1 MKKTKLGSAL
11 IESMEEALQWHEG
24 NVDLAST
31 ELSIPDVPPTL
42 SKAEIKKIRQQLLKM
57 SQPVLAKYL
66 GVTDKAVKA
75 WEQGISKPSGSSARL
90 LQMAK
95 SNPKAFIEILSSL
108 KAS

>member
-11 IESMEEALQWHEG
+11 IESMEEALNWHDGKMKLNTYEM
-24 NVDLAST
+24 D
-31 ELSIPDVPPTL
+31 IPDAPPSL
-42 SKAEIKKIRQQLLKM
+42 SKKDVKYIREKILKV

-75 WEQGISKPSGSSARL
+75 WEQGLSKPSGSSARL
-90 LQMAK
+90 LQIAQ
-95 SNPKAFIEILSSL
+95 SNPKAFIKILGSL